1 MPLHVLV
8 DTNVMVD
15 LILAREPWFGQARPM
30 WDARDASQI
39 ECAIPAST
47 LTDLYYICQKPEL
60 LGLAGAKRALEMII
74 GRFEIL
80 PLDRDVVTAALA
92 LPGPDFEDNVQIA
105 CAVNN
110 QMDMIITRNKADFK
124 LSPILAIEPAE
135 ILGQLH
141 VP

>member
-47 LTDLYYICQKPEL
+47 LTDLY
-60 LGLAGAKRALEMII
+60 
-74 GRFEIL
+74 
-80 PLDRDVVTAALA
+80 
-92 LPGPDFEDNVQIA
+92 
-105 CAVNN
+105 
-110 QMDMIITRNKADFK
+110 
-124 LSPILAIEPAE
+124 
-135 ILGQLH
+135 
-141 VP
+141 

>member
-1 MPLHVLV
+1 M
-8 DTNVMVD
+8 
-15 LILAREPWFGQARPM
+15 
-30 WDARDASQI
+30 
-39 ECAIPAST
+39 
-47 LTDLYYICQKPEL
+47 
-60 LGLAGAKRALEMII
+60 AGAKRALEMII